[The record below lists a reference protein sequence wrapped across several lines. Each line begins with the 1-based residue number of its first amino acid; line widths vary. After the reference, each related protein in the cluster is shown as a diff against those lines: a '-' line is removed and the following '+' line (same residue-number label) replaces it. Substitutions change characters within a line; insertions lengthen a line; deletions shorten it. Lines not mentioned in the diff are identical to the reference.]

1 MVNKIAAGEVIER
14 PASIVKELIENSI
27 DAKSKKI
34 FVEIIEGGKSLIKI
48 TDDGIGMNKD
58 DVKKSYLRHS
68 TSKIK
73 QEDDLFNINTLG
85 FRGEALASI
94 AAVSNLTIISKEK
107 NELVGSK
114 LLVKGGNQIVF
125 EDFGSPSGTII
136 QIKELFYNTPAR
148 KKYLK
153 SMEVE
158 LRHIIEIVTKYS
170 LIYPD
175 IHFQLIHGTK
185 ILVDNPSSDQLSNI
199 SFVYGH
205 EFAKQMIPINFESN
219 GFKLTGFISK
229 PSLTKSTKDSQSI
242 YVNNRY
248 IKSNKTI
255 SDAINKAYHT
265 LIMVNR
271 YPAVVLNIDT
281 DVSKTDVNVHPQ
293 KSQIRIA
300 NESKLYE
307 AVYNGVIKTLN
318 EFDLVPEQVID
329 VTQKLTDFT
338 QSNFEQKYQL
348 EDSEQELLVKESDTT
363 QSGKLPIVKILGI
376 LNKTYILAEIL
387 GGMMLIDQHA
397 AAERILYEKFM
408 DELKKSDVKVQKLLN
423 PEIIELNPV
432 KYDLTIKSKDVLM
445 KLGYNIEDFGLNT
458 VIVRT
463 IPILMGRKFDKTFFL
478 DYLDLIQKGK
488 LDVELLFHEKIAS
501 KACRSAIKAGDD
513 ITLPQIKIYI
523 QELMQ
528 MNKPFNCPHGRPVM
542 IKFSYYEI
550 EKMFKR
556 VV

>member
-1 MVNKIAAGEVIER
+1 LVNKIAAGEVIER